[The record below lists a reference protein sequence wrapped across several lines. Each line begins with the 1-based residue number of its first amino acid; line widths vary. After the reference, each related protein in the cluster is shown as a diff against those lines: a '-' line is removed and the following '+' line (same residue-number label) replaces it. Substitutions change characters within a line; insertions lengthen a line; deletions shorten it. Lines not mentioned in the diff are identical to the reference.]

1 MNKNDKIKQTSD
13 NTRRHYRKST
23 ERDSIVPRVTE
34 VDMKTQK
41 ERNIQN
47 ILIGVKD
54 DNNQTD

>member
-13 NTRRHYRKST
+13 NTRRYYRKST
-23 ERDSIVPRVTE
+23 EGDSIVPRVTE

-47 ILIGVKD
+47 ILIGVED
-54 DNNQTD
+54 YNNQTD

>member
-13 NTRRHYRKST
+13 NTRSHYRKST
-23 ERDSIVPRVTE
+23 EGDSIVPRVTE

-47 ILIGVKD
+47 ILIGVED
-54 DNNQTD
+54 YNNQTD